1 MKGVRIK
8 EFCEGLETAMKG
20 ELESIAREASDALQR
35 IAKSRS
41 VVSGKIEAVK
51 RFVHDYSFRDATEQI
66 EFFKEIKPVFLSQY
80 FYYDRLFTFTV
91 NRPTEKVELVAHC
104 QAAQTEIRQYTALH
118 KDFLGYC
125 LSGATDMD
133 EFYFV
138 VHKAPVFNP
147 LEDSQFTTNHDLP
160 LSIYLA
166 NRLLH
171 DHIENVLKELQTG
184 QAPSQL
190 TWTSKKAYL
199 VELLYAFHEAHVFNN
214 GKADIKD
221 IASLFETQFNTNL
234 GNYYR
239 HFVEIT
245 ARKTNRTNFID
256 LLKEKLTR
264 RLNEADY

>member
-8 EFCEGLETAMKG
+8 EFCVGLETAMKS
-20 ELESIAREASDALQR
+20 ELESIAKEASDALQR

-51 RFVHDYSFRDATEQI
+51 RFVHDYSFCDVTEQI

-104 QAAQTEIRQYTALH
+104 HAALADIRQYTALH
-118 KDFLGYC
+118 KDFLAYC
-125 LSGATDMD
+125 LSGATDKD
-133 EFYFV
+133 DVYFV
-138 VHKAPVFNP
+138 PQKAPAFNP
-147 LEDSQFTTNHDLP
+147 LEDSRFTTSYDLP
-160 LSIYLA
+160 LGMHLA
-166 NRLLH
+166 NRLLQ
-171 DHIENVLKELQTG
+171 DYIEKVLKEQQNG
-184 QAPSQL
+184 QAPSPL

-199 VELLYAFHEAHVFNN
+199 VELLYAFHEAQVFNN
-214 GKADIKD
+214 GKADIKE
-221 IASLFETQFNTNL
+221 IASVLEIQFNTNL

-239 HFVEIT
+239 HFTEIT

-264 RLNEADY
+264 RLTEADY